1 MRALLALLLA
11 ALFIAACATRRAPP
25 APPRYD
31 WHFLYVMPYD
41 NDLDRCAA
49 PITAALRR
57 GAQRPHVAVSILYD
71 GVARD
76 GLHRLHLTA
85 RGARETPVDT
95 EDSADPAQVAAFLE
109 AATREAPARRYVL
122 VFLDHGGALDQMGYD
137 ERAQR
142 SAPGDAGHETRW
154 LSARALGDVVRAW
167 MRGHRLG
174 PAEVP
179 LVFFQQCGRASIE
192 ALLNF
197 RGTGEGL
204 LASQR
209 PMAACN
215 TYYEP
220 LLEFA
225 AAHPEASPTALAV
238 AISRSDAQHRSVT
251 LVRTAALDGWSARA
265 DALAAAL
272 LDRPDAPTHDA
283 VAALPACFSY
293 GLESNY
299 DLLDVTRAAAVGRG
313 PAATAAAAQMERW
326 VRDELVAVHLRRDGD
341 VEAAGWCGV
350 ATHVPSFAPMLDLYR
365 LQPAYRESRWDDLAR
380 ALAPP
385 LGMTLRG
392 VRPPTKAR

>member
-1 MRALLALLLA
+1 VRALAPLVVALLLA
-11 ALFIAACATRRAPP
+11 ACAARRSPP

-49 PITAALRR
+49 PITTALQR
-57 GAQRPHVAVSILYD
+57 GARRPRVAVSILYD

-76 GLHRLHLTA
+76 GLRRIHL
-85 RGARETPVDT
+85 RGSRRHEVRIHA
-95 EDSADPAQVAAFLE
+95 EDSADPAQVASFLE

-142 SAPGDAGHETRW
+142 SDPGDAGPETRW
-154 LSARALGDVVRAW
+154 LSARATGDVVRAW

-192 ALLNF
+192 ALLHF
-197 RGTGEGL
+197 RGTAEGL

-209 PMAACN
+209 AMAACN

-238 AISRSDAQHRSVT
+238 VIARTDVQHRSAA
-251 LVRTAALDGWSARA
+251 LVRTAALDGWNARA
-265 DALAAAL
+265 DALASAL

-283 VAALPACFSY
+283 VASVPACFSY
-293 GLESNY
+293 GLERNY
-299 DLLDVTRAAAVGRG
+299 DLLAVTRAAAAGRG
-313 PAATAAAAQMERW
+313 PAATEAAARMERW

-341 VEAAGWCGV
+341 VESAGWCGV
-350 ATHVPSFAPMLDLYR
+350 ATHLPSFAPMLDLYR
-365 LQPAYRESRWDDLAR
+365 LQPAYRESRWGDLAR

-385 LGMTLRG
+385 LGMTIRG
-392 VRPPTKAR
+392 GRPPTKAR

>member
-1 MRALLALLLA
+1 VRALAPLVAALLLA
-11 ALFIAACATRRAPP
+11 ACAARRAPP

-57 GAQRPHVAVSILYD
+57 GVQRPRVAVSVLYD

-85 RGARETPVDT
+85 RGAHETPVDT

-142 SAPGDAGHETRW
+142 SDPGDAGPETRW
-154 LSARALGDVVRAW
+154 LSARATGDVVRAW

-192 ALLNF
+192 ALLHF
-197 RGTGEGL
+197 RGTSEGL

-209 PMAACN
+209 AMAACN

-220 LLEFA
+220 VLAFA

-238 AISRSDAQHRSVT
+238 AIARSDAQHRSVT
-251 LVRTAALDGWSARA
+251 LVRTAALDGWNARA

-283 VAALPACFSY
+283 VAAIPACFSY
-293 GLESNY
+293 GLERNY
-299 DLLDVTRAAAVGRG
+299 DLLAVTRAAASGRG
-313 PAATAAAAQMERW
+313 PAATDAAAQMERW

-350 ATHVPSFAPMLDLYR
+350 ATHVPSFAPLLDLYR
-365 LQPAYRESRWDDLAR
+365 LQPAYRESRWGDLAR

-385 LGMTLRG
+385 LGMTIRG
-392 VRPPTKAR
+392 ARPPTKTR